1 MRSFSNFRQ
10 INEQVDNIIAESI
23 TQEHLKEGKVD
34 DIKQQIIDFLDE
46 VHDVGLLHSVL
57 SRLNRKLLEAH
68 KNDLAER
75 ISPSNAD
82 EVINFVEEARADI
95 DDKQEFM
102 SIVGKGTGIDGK
114 KVLNATK
121 RTSFDDIVSNRLKGN
136 ATYQSIKGKLLRQK
150 NFTSPGSKGIGDG
163 ELFLSILSKDI
174 GADPADKGDIAVS
187 GKSVEVK
194 AQGARL
200 RGQKG
205 FAAGS
210 GAKVKENLVQEL
222 STLTGEQVDDNRSLS
237 FKPRGDLSFLNGILK
252 GQDAKEVRAIFA
264 RAFEGLYPQ
273 IKSGTLNKWL
283 KKIVQNDGTL
293 AQDSE
298 FLVAGMIFDYYKSLE
313 GFESILFLNSKKGVF
328 QVIPDGETLV
338 QNQKNFKITGFVRW
352 DSSIDRESVV
362 SIELQ

>member
-1 MRSFSNFRQ
+1 MRSFSNFQ
-10 INEQVDNIIAESI
+10 KINKQVDEIISESL
-23 TQEHLKEGKVD
+23 QEDLLTEGKVD

-57 SRLNRKLLEAH
+57 SRLNRKLLEVH
-68 KNDLAER
+68 KNDLSQR

-95 DDKQEFM
+95 EDKQEFM

-114 KVLNATK
+114 KVLNANK
-121 RTSFDDIVSNRLKGN
+121 RTSFDDIVSKRLQGN
-136 ATYQSIKGKLLRQK
+136 ATYQTIKGKLIRQK

-163 ELFLSILSKDI
+163 ELYLSILSKDI
-174 GADPADKGDIAVS
+174 TADPADKGDIAVS
-187 GKSVEVK
+187 GKSIEVK

-210 GAKVKENLVQEL
+210 GANVKENLVQGL
-222 STLTGEQVDDNRSLS
+222 SALTGEQIDGSRSLS
-237 FKPRGDLSFLNGILK
+237 FKPRGDLSFLNKILE
-252 GQDAKEVRAIFA
+252 GQEADKVRSIFA
-264 RAFEGLYPQ
+264 DAFTGLYPQ
-273 IKSGTLNKWL
+273 IKNGTLNKWL
-283 KKIVQNDGTL
+283 KKIVQRDGTL
-293 AQDSE
+293 AQDAE

-313 GFESILFLNSKKGVF
+313 GFEAILFLNSKKGVF

-338 QNQKNFKITGFVRW
+338 QNQKNFKLTSFVRW

-362 SIELQ
+362 AIELE